1 MMDKEIAVFIDRDGT
16 ISEEIGYV
24 NHPER
29 FKLLPRSGQ
38 AIRMINEMG
47 LKAVVVTNQAGVAR
61 GYFPEWMI
69 QKVHDK
75 MEGLLEKE
83 GARLDAIYYCPH
95 HPKAGEPPYRADC
108 ECRKPRTGMIDSAAK
123 DLNIDVKK
131 SYMIGDKI
139 TDVEF
144 AHRVGAKGIFVKT
157 GYGRGELELYG
168 DTWTTTPDFIA
179 EDLLDAVIW
188 IRDEEAK
195 KNIAEEC

>member
-1 MMDKEIAVFIDRDGT
+1 MMDKKIAVFIDRDGT

-195 KNIAEEC
+195 KNIAGEC

>member
-1 MMDKEIAVFIDRDGT
+1 MDKDIAVFIDRDGT

-29 FKLLPRSGQ
+29 FRLLPKSGE
-38 AIRMINEMG
+38 AIKLINEMG

-75 MEGLLEKE
+75 MEELLEKE
-83 GARLDAIYYCPH
+83 GAKLDAIYYCPH
-95 HPKAGEPPYRADC
+95 HPRAGEPPYMADC
-108 ECRKPRTGMIDSAAK
+108 ECRKPRTGMIDSAVE

-144 AHRVGAKGIFVKT
+144 GQRVGAKGIFVKT

-168 DTWTTTPDFIA
+168 ETWTTDPDFIA
-179 EDLLDAVIW
+179 EDLLDAVNW
-188 IRDEEAK
+188 IRQEEASK
-195 KNIAEEC
+195 STTGK

>member
-1 MMDKEIAVFIDRDGT
+1 MDKEIAVFIDRDGT

-29 FKLLPRSGQ
+29 FRLLPKSGE
-38 AIRMINEMG
+38 AIKMINALG

-69 QKVHDK
+69 EKVHDK
-75 MEGLLEKE
+75 MEELLEKE
-83 GARLDAIYYCPH
+83 GAKLDAIYYCPH

-108 ECRKPRTGMIDSAAK
+108 ECRKPRTGMIDSAAE
-123 DLNIDVKK
+123 DLHIDVKK

-188 IRDEEAK
+188 IRNEEEKINA
-195 KNIAEEC
+195 ATR

>member
-1 MMDKEIAVFIDRDGT
+1 MDKNIAVFIDRDGT

-29 FKLLPRSGQ
+29 FKLLPRSGE
-38 AIRMINEMG
+38 AIKKINEMG

-69 QKVHDK
+69 QKVHDR
-75 MEGLLEKE
+75 MEDLLAKE
-83 GARLDAIYYCPH
+83 GAKLDAIYYCPH
-95 HPKAGEPPYRADC
+95 HPRAGEPPYRADC
-108 ECRKPRTGMIDSAAK
+108 ECRKPRTGMIDSAAV
-123 DLNIDVKK
+123 DLHIDVKR

-179 EDLLDAVIW
+179 EDLLDAVMW
-188 IRDEEAK
+188 INNEEEK
-195 KNIAEEC
+195 KSSVSE

>member
-1 MMDKEIAVFIDRDGT
+1 MNKNIAVFIDRDGT

-24 NHPER
+24 NDPDR
-29 FKLLPRSGQ
+29 YSLLPRSAE
-38 AIRMINEMG
+38 AIKLINDMG

-69 QKVHDK
+69 KKVHDRL
-75 MEGLLEKE
+75 EELLEEK

-95 HPKAGEPPYRADC
+95 HPSVCEPPYRADC
-108 ECRKPRTGMIDSAAK
+108 DCRKPRTGMIDAAAV
-123 DLNIDVKK
+123 DMNIDVKS

-157 GYGRGELELYG
+157 GYGKG
-168 DTWTTTPDFIA
+168 DLALFGDSWTTTPDYIA
-179 EDLLDAVIW
+179 EDLLDAVEW
-188 IRDEEAK
+188 IK
-195 KNIAEEC
+195 AEESANE